1 MMTALTSHTSTFR
14 SFFSSGKFADNVRRA
29 QSRIQKYEAKA
40 AKIGQKDFRNKSEEL
55 LSKPMKERDQFQLE
69 FAGMVANAVTR
80 GLGFRLH
87 DVQVLGIAA
96 GMNGAIVQMQT
107 GEGKTV
113 VTGCVAAIMAFTEK
127 HVHVGTTNA
136 YLAERDREYN
146 LPVWD
151 ALGLSSGFLS
161 PENDDDQSRRAYQQ
175 NITYGPGYQFG
186 FDYLHDQIYLRE
198 QAESRLGQKT
208 LNRISGIDVNRKLI
222 QQPEF
227 DVMLIDEADSVMID
241 EAMTP
246 MVISGGAAELADPMP
261 FLIAQKIALDLEQ
274 NVDFEIKSSTKEIKV
289 TDEATQRIHEAIK
302 GRKKLKLERPWSTY
316 VQNALRAANLLKRNV
331 DYVVIDGGVAIVD
344 QNTGRIFED
353 RTWQDGLHQAVECKE
368 GVDINSSPPSHA
380 RVTRQRYLQQY
391 KHLAGFTGTAL
402 PVAAEFRGV
411 YASPVFEVPT
421 NIPCKRKYDRT
432 RFFSDIESKF
442 REIVEAVR
450 SRHRKGQPVLL
461 GARTI
466 SESEQIRDRLVAS
479 GLNAKVLNGVQD
491 EEEAEIVSQAG
502 HFGSITVATNMAGRG
517 TDVKPDEEAKNVGGL
532 HVIGISPNFSARSDR
547 QLAGRAARQ
556 GDPGSCQ
563 FFVSAEDEIIE
574 MYGEGLGKQIRSNAK
589 ADGETRRDFSKSL
602 SALQVSLEAKF
613 AEQRKQMVLNDRWM
627 DKVRETFGKEGE

>member
-1 MMTALTSHTSTFR
+1 MTMLVNQQAVIG
-14 SFFSSGKFADNVRRA
+14 SFFPGKFRARIRRN
-29 QSRIQKYEAKA
+29 QMQIRDCESKA
-40 AKIGQKDFRNKSEEL
+40 GKLDEGIFRARAEEL
-55 LSKPMKERDQFQLE
+55 LAKPMKDRDQHRFE

-96 GMNGAIVQMQT
+96 GMSGAIVQMQT

-151 ALGLSSGFLS
+151 WLGLSSGFLS
-161 PENDDDQSRRAYQQ
+161 PENSDDQSRKAYQK

-198 QAESRLGQKT
+198 QGESQLGQKT
-208 LNRISGIDVNRKLI
+208 LNRISGININRNLI
-222 QQPEF
+222 QQPDF

-261 FLIAQKIALDLEQ
+261 YLIAQKAAFELERD
-274 NVDFEIKSSTKEIKV
+274 VDFEIKTSTKEIRIS
-289 TDEATQRIHEAIK
+289 DEATKRCHEVIRD
-302 GRKKLKLERPWSTY
+302 RKKLKLERPWATY
-316 VQNALRAANLLKRNV
+316 INNALRAANILKRDV
-331 DYVVIDGGVAIVD
+331 DYVVIDGSVAIVD

-411 YASPVFEVPT
+411 FASPVFEVPT

-432 RFFSDIESKF
+432 RFFADTESKF
-442 REIVEAVR
+442 REIVEAVHQ
-450 SRHRKGQPVLL
+450 RHRTGQPILL

-466 SESEQIRDRLVAS
+466 SESELIRNRLVAS
-479 GLNAKVLNGVQD
+479 GLDAKVLNGVQD

-502 HFGSITVATNMAGRG
+502 HFGSVTVATNMAGRG
-517 TDVKPDEEAKNVGGL
+517 TDIKPDKEAKEAGGL
-532 HVIGISPNFSARSDR
+532 HVIGISPNFSTRSDR

-563 FFVSAEDEIIE
+563 FFASAEDEIIE
-574 MYGEGLGKQIRSNAK
+574 MYGEALGKQIRSSAK
-589 ADGETRRDFSKSL
+589 ADGETRRDFSKAL
-602 SALQVSLEAKF
+602 SALQGKLEAKF
-613 AEQRKQMVLNDRWM
+613 AEQRKQMVMNDRWM